1 VIVFV
6 AGGGS
11 YYEYECMQKLEKELG
26 GNVQIIYGSD
36 NIFSP
41 TEFVQE
47 LSKTHNK

>member
-1 VIVFV
+1 M